1 MFFKRSYKRRDIP
14 LEIYELVEIT
24 EKIKK
29 HSDVYNF
36 KSYRTS
42 LCGDKLFFH
51 FCFRLSITNLSSK
64 QEKGKEN
71 SSKKWT
77 IYGMYPPSALHS
89 FSGKLSSLFELRYP
103 PVSKFKTLRTG
114 RAQVCKTLVTN
125 LSVPLPLLLI
135 PNIRL
140 WKWT

>member
-1 MFFKRSYKRRDIP
+1 MSLMTLKNVWVRSLAKHFQKKFYGFCMFFKFKRSVFDFFRLFLKTFLLLFFKRSYKRRDIP

-71 SSKKWT
+71 SSKK
-77 IYGMYPPSALHS
+77 
-89 FSGKLSSLFELRYP
+89 
-103 PVSKFKTLRTG
+103 
-114 RAQVCKTLVTN
+114 
-125 LSVPLPLLLI
+125 
-135 PNIRL
+135 
-140 WKWT
+140 